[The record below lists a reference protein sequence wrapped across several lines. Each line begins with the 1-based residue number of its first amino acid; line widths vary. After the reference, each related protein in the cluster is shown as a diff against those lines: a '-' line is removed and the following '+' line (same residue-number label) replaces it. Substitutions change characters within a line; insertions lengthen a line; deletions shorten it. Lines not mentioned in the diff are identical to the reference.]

1 MSELID
7 SLDENQRT
15 VALALVGPVRVL
27 AGAGSGKTR
36 AITHRIAYGVE
47 TGVYTAEKVL
57 ALSFTVKAAGEMR
70 ARLGALGVDGVAC
83 RTFHSAA
90 MRQLAHFWPDL
101 IGGDLPKIVSSKAP
115 TLKRAAGRLNF
126 RASDEQLRGI
136 AAEIEWRKV
145 RLLSMDQYVDAL
157 STRPLPSGIT
167 TDRAVDLI
175 TLYEEIKDEQRNL
188 DFDDAL
194 IATLGML
201 NSEKWVADRVHEQ
214 FRFFVV
220 DEYQDVSPVQ
230 RALLD
235 AWRGKHSEVCVVGD
249 PNQTIF
255 GFAGASDE
263 HLLAF
268 ESEFPGATTVELDR
282 NYRSTPEIVRF
293 ANSLVPQSPLQ
304 LVSARES
311 GPAPRG
317 LLSATDDDEATAVAS
332 AIRDEI
338 AQGTNPADIAVLYR
352 INSQSI
358 VFEQVLG
365 NAGIPFRVRGL
376 RFFEEPTV
384 IRALVLV
391 RGRLQT
397 DPAANAR
404 DTMELIL
411 RENLG
416 WLSKP
421 PANPVDRHA
430 WNVMSA
436 LAEIATALPPSST
449 VVELAADLKHRAD
462 NEDEPSVSAVT
473 LSTVHNAKG
482 LEWDTVF
489 VVGMSEGMFPLSYA
503 VGDTPMLEERR
514 LAYVA
519 CTRARYALTLSWSER
534 ARRSGPVRT
543 RSRFIPESLPV
554 TDTRTPGETSGATPP
569 DGR

>member
-1 MSELID
+1 MSALIE
-7 SLDENQRT
+7 SLDENQRK

-47 TGVYTAEKVL
+47 AGVYSAEKVL

-70 ARLGALGVDGVAC
+70 SRLSELGVEGVAC

-101 IGGDLPKIVSSKAP
+101 IGGDLPKVLHSKAA
-115 TLKRAAGRLNF
+115 TLKRAAAQLNI
-126 RASDEQLRGI
+126 RATDELLRGI

-145 RLLSMDQYVDAL
+145 RLLSMDHYQSVL
-157 STRPLPSGIT
+157 PERPLPGGLSADAT
-167 TDRAVDLI
+167 LALVQRYEDL
-175 TLYEEIKDEQRNL
+175 KDDQRNL
-188 DFDDAL
+188 DFEDTL

-214 FRFFVV
+214 FRFFVI

-235 AWRGKHSEVCVVGD
+235 AWRGSHSEVCVVGD
-249 PNQTIF
+249 PNQTVF

-263 HLLAF
+263 HLLRF

-282 NYRSTPEIVRF
+282 NYRSTPEIVRL
-293 ANSLVPQSPLQ
+293 ANSIVPNSPLE
-304 LVSARES
+304 LVSMRES
-311 GPAPRG
+311 GPVPSVIV
-317 LLSATDDDEATAVAS
+317 SATDEDEARAVGTTIRA
-332 AIRDEI
+332 AIE
-338 AQGTNPADIAVLYR
+338 AGTDPADIAVLYR
-352 INSQSI
+352 INVQSL

-365 NAGIPFRVRGL
+365 EMRIPFRVRGG
-376 RFFEEPTV
+376 RFFDEPVVTQ
-384 IRALVLV
+384 ALVLV

-397 DPAANAR
+397 DPAASAR
-404 DTMELIL
+404 DTMALIL

-430 WNVMSA
+430 WNIMSA
-436 LAEIATALPPSST
+436 LAQIAENLPVTAT
-449 VVELAADLKHRAD
+449 VIDLAADLKHRVD
-462 NEDEPSVSAVT
+462 NEIEPAVSAVT
-473 LSTVHNAKG
+473 LSTTHNAKG

-489 VVGMSEGMFPLSYA
+489 VIGMSDGLFPLSYSM
-503 VGDTPMLEERR
+503 GDGPLQEERR

-519 CTRARYALTLSWSER
+519 FTRAGRSLTLSWAER
-534 ARRSGPVRT
+534 QKASGPLRT
-543 RSRFIPESLPV
+543 RSRFIPEHL
-554 TDTRTPGETSGATPP
+554 G
-569 DGR
+569 

>member
-1 MSELID
+1 MSALIE
-7 SLDENQRT
+7 SLDENQRK

-47 TGVYTAEKVL
+47 TGVYSAEKVL

-70 ARLGALGVDGVAC
+70 SRLSELGVEGVAC

-101 IGGDLPKIVSSKAP
+101 IGGDLPKVLHSKAA
-115 TLKRAAGRLNF
+115 TLKRAAAQLNI
-126 RASDEQLRGI
+126 RATDELLRGI

-145 RLLSMDQYVDAL
+145 RLLSMDHYQSVL
-157 STRPLPSGIT
+157 PERPLPGGLSADAT
-167 TDRAVDLI
+167 LALVQRYEDL
-175 TLYEEIKDEQRNL
+175 KDDQRNL
-188 DFDDAL
+188 DFEDTL

-214 FRFFVV
+214 FRFFVI

-235 AWRGKHSEVCVVGD
+235 AWRGSHSEVCVVGD
-249 PNQTIF
+249 PNQTVF

-263 HLLAF
+263 HLLRF

-282 NYRSTPEIVRF
+282 NYRSTPEIVRL
-293 ANSLVPQSPLQ
+293 ANSIVPNSPLE
-304 LVSARES
+304 LVSMRES
-311 GPAPRG
+311 GPVPSVIV
-317 LLSATDDDEATAVAS
+317 SATDEDEARAVGTTIRA
-332 AIRDEI
+332 AIE
-338 AQGTNPADIAVLYR
+338 AGTDPADIAVLYR
-352 INSQSI
+352 INVQSL

-365 NAGIPFRVRGL
+365 EMRIPFRVRGG
-376 RFFEEPTV
+376 RFFDEPVVTQ
-384 IRALVLV
+384 ALVLV

-397 DPAANAR
+397 DPAASAR
-404 DTMELIL
+404 DTMALIL

-430 WNVMSA
+430 WNIMSA
-436 LAEIATALPPSST
+436 LAQIAENLPVTAT
-449 VVELAADLKHRAD
+449 VIDLAADLKHRVD
-462 NEDEPSVSAVT
+462 NEIEPAVSAVT
-473 LSTVHNAKG
+473 LSTTHNAKG

-489 VVGMSEGMFPLSYA
+489 VIGMSDGLFPLSYSM
-503 VGDTPMLEERR
+503 GDGPLQEERR

-519 CTRARYALTLSWSER
+519 FTRAGRSLTLSWAER
-534 ARRSGPVRT
+534 QKASGPLRT
-543 RSRFIPESLPV
+543 RSRFIPEHL
-554 TDTRTPGETSGATPP
+554 G
-569 DGR
+569 

>member
-1 MSELID
+1 MSALIE
-7 SLDENQRT
+7 SLDENQRK

-47 TGVYTAEKVL
+47 TGVYSAEKVL

-70 ARLGALGVDGVAC
+70 SRLSELGVEGVAC

-101 IGGDLPKIVSSKAP
+101 IGGDLPKVLHSKAA
-115 TLKRAAGRLNF
+115 TLKRAAAQLNI
-126 RASDEQLRGI
+126 RATDELLRGI

-145 RLLSMDQYVDAL
+145 RLLSMDHYQTVL
-157 STRPLPSGIT
+157 PERPLPGGLSADAT
-167 TDRAVDLI
+167 LALVQKYEDL
-175 TLYEEIKDEQRNL
+175 KDDQRNL
-188 DFDDAL
+188 DFEDTL

-214 FRFFVV
+214 FRFFVI

-235 AWRGKHSEVCVVGD
+235 AWRGSHSEVCVVGD
-249 PNQTIF
+249 PNQTVF

-263 HLLAF
+263 HLLRF

-282 NYRSTPEIVRF
+282 NYRSTPEIVRL
-293 ANSLVPQSPLQ
+293 ANSIVANSPLE
-304 LVSARES
+304 LVSMRES
-311 GPAPRG
+311 GPVPG
-317 LLSATDDDEATAVAS
+317 VIVSATDEDEAR
-332 AIRDEI
+332 AI
-338 AQGTNPADIAVLYR
+338 GTTIRAAIEAGTDPADIAVLYR
-352 INSQSI
+352 INVQSL
-358 VFEQVLG
+358 VFEHVLG
-365 NAGIPFRVRGL
+365 EMRIPFRVRGG
-376 RFFEEPTV
+376 RFFDEPVVTQ
-384 IRALVLV
+384 ALVLV

-397 DPAANAR
+397 DPAASAR
-404 DTMELIL
+404 DTMALIL

-430 WNVMSA
+430 WNIMSA
-436 LAEIATALPPSST
+436 LAQIAENLPVTAT
-449 VVELAADLKHRAD
+449 VIDLAADLKHRVD
-462 NEDEPSVSAVT
+462 NEMEPAVSAVT
-473 LSTVHNAKG
+473 LSTTHNAKG

-489 VVGMSEGMFPLSYA
+489 VIGMSDGLFPLSYSM
-503 VGDTPMLEERR
+503 GDGPLQEERR

-519 CTRARYALTLSWSER
+519 FTRAERSLTLSWAER
-534 ARRSGPVRT
+534 QKASGPLRT
-543 RSRFIPESLPV
+543 RSRFIPEHL
-554 TDTRTPGETSGATPP
+554 G
-569 DGR
+569 

>member
-1 MSELID
+1 MSALIE
-7 SLDENQRT
+7 SLDENQRK

-47 TGVYTAEKVL
+47 TGVYSAEKVL

-70 ARLGALGVDGVAC
+70 SRLSELGVEGVAC

-101 IGGDLPKIVSSKAP
+101 IGGDLPKVLHSKAA
-115 TLKRAAGRLNF
+115 TLKRAAAQLNI
-126 RASDEQLRGI
+126 RATDELLRGI

-145 RLLSMDQYVDAL
+145 RLLSMDHYQTVL
-157 STRPLPSGIT
+157 PERPLPGGLSADAT
-167 TDRAVDLI
+167 LALVQRYEDL
-175 TLYEEIKDEQRNL
+175 KDDQRNL
-188 DFDDAL
+188 DFEDTL

-214 FRFFVV
+214 FRFFVI

-235 AWRGKHSEVCVVGD
+235 AWRGSHSEVCVVGD
-249 PNQTIF
+249 PNQTVF

-263 HLLAF
+263 HLLRF

-282 NYRSTPEIVRF
+282 NYRSTPEIVRL
-293 ANSLVPQSPLQ
+293 ANSIVPNSPLE
-304 LVSARES
+304 LVSMRES
-311 GPAPRG
+311 GPVPSVIV
-317 LLSATDDDEATAVAS
+317 SATDEDEARAVGTTIRA
-332 AIRDEI
+332 AIE
-338 AQGTNPADIAVLYR
+338 AGTDPADIAVLYR
-352 INSQSI
+352 INVQSL

-365 NAGIPFRVRGL
+365 DMRIPFRVRGG
-376 RFFEEPTV
+376 RFFDEPVVTQ
-384 IRALVLV
+384 ALVLV

-397 DPAANAR
+397 DPAASAR
-404 DTMELIL
+404 DTMALIL

-430 WNVMSA
+430 WNIMSA
-436 LAEIATALPPSST
+436 LAQIAENLPVTAT
-449 VVELAADLKHRAD
+449 VIDLAADLKHRVD
-462 NEDEPSVSAVT
+462 NEIEPAVSAVT
-473 LSTVHNAKG
+473 LSTTHNAKG

-489 VVGMSEGMFPLSYA
+489 VIGMSDGLFPLSYSM
-503 VGDTPMLEERR
+503 GDGPLQEERR

-519 CTRARYALTLSWSER
+519 FTRAGRSLTLSWAER
-534 ARRSGPVRT
+534 QKASGPLRT
-543 RSRFIPESLPV
+543 RSRFIPEHL
-554 TDTRTPGETSGATPP
+554 G
-569 DGR
+569 

>member
-1 MSELID
+1 MSALIE
-7 SLDENQRT
+7 SLDENQRK

-47 TGVYTAEKVL
+47 TGVYSAEKVL

-70 ARLGALGVDGVAC
+70 SRLSELGVEGVAC

-101 IGGDLPKIVSSKAP
+101 IGGDLPKVLHSKAA
-115 TLKRAAGRLNF
+115 TLKRAAAQLNI
-126 RASDEQLRGI
+126 RATDELLRGI

-145 RLLSMDQYVDAL
+145 RLLSMDHYQTVL
-157 STRPLPSGIT
+157 PERPLPGGLSADAT
-167 TDRAVDLI
+167 LALVQRYEDL
-175 TLYEEIKDEQRNL
+175 KDDQRNL
-188 DFDDAL
+188 DFEDTL

-214 FRFFVV
+214 FRFFVI

-235 AWRGKHSEVCVVGD
+235 AWRGSHSEVCVVGD
-249 PNQTIF
+249 PNQTVF

-263 HLLAF
+263 HLLRF

-282 NYRSTPEIVRF
+282 NYRSTPEIVRL
-293 ANSLVPQSPLQ
+293 ANSIVPNSPLE
-304 LVSARES
+304 LVSMRES
-311 GPAPRG
+311 GPVPSVIV
-317 LLSATDDDEATAVAS
+317 SATDEDEARAVGTTIRA
-332 AIRDEI
+332 AIE
-338 AQGTNPADIAVLYR
+338 AGTDPADIAVLYR
-352 INSQSI
+352 INVQSL

-365 NAGIPFRVRGL
+365 EMRIPFRVRGG
-376 RFFEEPTV
+376 RFFDEPVVTQ
-384 IRALVLV
+384 ALVLV

-397 DPAANAR
+397 DPAASAR
-404 DTMELIL
+404 DTMALIL

-430 WNVMSA
+430 WNIMSA
-436 LAEIATALPPSST
+436 LAQIAENLPVTAT
-449 VVELAADLKHRAD
+449 VIDLAADLKHRVD
-462 NEDEPSVSAVT
+462 NEIEPAVSAVT
-473 LSTVHNAKG
+473 LSTTHNAKG

-489 VVGMSEGMFPLSYA
+489 VIGMSDGLFPLSYSM
-503 VGDTPMLEERR
+503 GDGPLQEERR

-519 CTRARYALTLSWSER
+519 FTRAGRSLTLSWAER
-534 ARRSGPVRT
+534 QKASGPLRT
-543 RSRFIPESLPV
+543 RSRFIPEHL
-554 TDTRTPGETSGATPP
+554 G
-569 DGR
+569 

>member
-1 MSELID
+1 MSALIE
-7 SLDENQRT
+7 SLDENQRK

-47 TGVYTAEKVL
+47 TGVYSAEKVL

-70 ARLGALGVDGVAC
+70 SRLSELGVEGVAC

-101 IGGDLPKIVSSKAP
+101 IGGDLPKVLHSKAA
-115 TLKRAAGRLNF
+115 TLKRAAAQLNI
-126 RASDEQLRGI
+126 RATDELLRGI

-145 RLLSMDQYVDAL
+145 RLLSMDHYQTVL
-157 STRPLPSGIT
+157 PERPLPGGLSADAT
-167 TDRAVDLI
+167 LALVQRYEDL
-175 TLYEEIKDEQRNL
+175 KDDQRNL
-188 DFDDAL
+188 DFEDTL

-214 FRFFVV
+214 FRFFVI

-235 AWRGKHSEVCVVGD
+235 AWRGSHSEVCVVGD
-249 PNQTIF
+249 PNQTVF

-263 HLLAF
+263 HLLRF

-282 NYRSTPEIVRF
+282 NYRSTPEIVRL
-293 ANSLVPQSPLQ
+293 ANSIVPNSPLE
-304 LVSARES
+304 LVSMRES
-311 GPAPRG
+311 GPAPSVIV
-317 LLSATDDDEATAVAS
+317 SATDEDEARAVGTTIRA
-332 AIRDEI
+332 AIET
-338 AQGTNPADIAVLYR
+338 GTDPADIAVLYR
-352 INSQSI
+352 INVQSL

-365 NAGIPFRVRGL
+365 EMRIPFRVRGG
-376 RFFEEPTV
+376 RFFDEPVVTQ
-384 IRALVLV
+384 ALVLV

-397 DPAANAR
+397 DPAASAR
-404 DTMELIL
+404 DTMALIL

-430 WNVMSA
+430 WNIMSA
-436 LAEIATALPPSST
+436 LAQIAENLPVTAT
-449 VVELAADLKHRAD
+449 VIDLAADLKHRVD
-462 NEDEPSVSAVT
+462 NEIEPAVSAVT
-473 LSTVHNAKG
+473 LSTTHNAKG

-489 VVGMSEGMFPLSYA
+489 VIGMSDGLFPLSYSM
-503 VGDTPMLEERR
+503 GDGPLQEERR

-519 CTRARYALTLSWSER
+519 FTRAGRSLTLSWAER
-534 ARRSGPVRT
+534 QKASGPLRT
-543 RSRFIPESLPV
+543 RSRFIPEHL
-554 TDTRTPGETSGATPP
+554 G
-569 DGR
+569 

>member
-7 SLDENQRT
+7 SLDENQRK

-70 ARLGALGVDGVAC
+70 ARLGALGIEGVAC

-101 IGGDLPKIVSSKAP
+101 IGGDLPKIISSKTP
-115 TLKRAAGRLNF
+115 TLKRAAARLSI
-126 RASDEQLRGI
+126 RASEELLRGI

-145 RLLSMDQYVDAL
+145 RLLSMEQYVDAL
-157 STRPLPSGIT
+157 SSRPLPKGISQ
-167 TDRAVDLI
+167 DRAVDLMNM
-175 TLYEEIKDEQRNL
+175 YEELKDEQRNL

-194 IATLGML
+194 IATLGMVS
-201 NSEKWVADRVHEQ
+201 SEKWVADRIHEQ

-235 AWRGKHSEVCVVGD
+235 AWRGNHSEVCVVGD
-249 PNQTIF
+249 PNQTVF

-268 ESEFPGATTVELDR
+268 ETEFPGATTVELDR
-282 NYRSTPEIVRF
+282 NYRSTPEIVRL
-293 ANSLVPQSPLQ
+293 ANTLVPHSPLQ
-304 LVSARES
+304 SVSARES

-317 LLSATDDDEATAVAS
+317 LLSATDEAEAMAVAA

-338 AQGTNPADIAVLYR
+338 AEGTNPADIAVLYR
-352 INSQSI
+352 INSQSLI
-358 VFEQVLG
+358 FEQVLG
-365 NAGIPFRVRGL
+365 HAGIPFRIRGL

-430 WNVMSA
+430 WNIMSA
-436 LAEIATALPPSST
+436 LADIASALPPAAT
-449 VVELAADLKHRAD
+449 VVELAADLKGRSE

-489 VVGMSEGMFPLSYA
+489 VVGMSDGLFPLSYSA
-503 VGDTPMLEERR
+503 GDAPMLEERR

-519 CTRARYALTLSWSER
+519 CTRARHSLTLSWAER
-534 ARRSGPVRT
+534 ASDSGPLRT

-554 TDTRTPGETSGATPP
+554 TDTRTPGGTREATPP
-569 DGR
+569 D

>member
-1 MSELID
+1 MSALIE
-7 SLDENQRT
+7 SLDENQRK

-47 TGVYTAEKVL
+47 TGVYSAEKVL

-70 ARLGALGVDGVAC
+70 SRLSELGVEGVAC

-101 IGGDLPKIVSSKAP
+101 IGGDLPKVLHSKAA
-115 TLKRAAGRLNF
+115 TLKRAAAQLNI
-126 RASDEQLRGI
+126 RATDELLRGI

-145 RLLSMDQYVDAL
+145 RLLSMEDYEAAL
-157 STRPLPSGIT
+157 PNRPLPGGLS
-167 TDRAVDLI
+167 VDS
-175 TLYEEIKDEQRNL
+175 TLALVQKYEDLKDDQRNL
-188 DFDDAL
+188 DFEDTL

-214 FRFFVV
+214 FRFFVI

-235 AWRGKHSEVCVVGD
+235 AWRGSHSEVCVVGD
-249 PNQTIF
+249 PNQTVF

-263 HLLAF
+263 HLVRF

-282 NYRSTPEIVRF
+282 NYRSTPEIVRL
-293 ANSLVPQSPLQ
+293 ANSTVPNSPLE
-304 LVSARES
+304 LVSMRES
-311 GPAPRG
+311 GPMPG
-317 LLSATDDDEATAVAS
+317 VIGSATDEDEARAIGK
-332 AIRDEI
+332 AIRAAIES
-338 AQGTNPADIAVLYR
+338 GTDPADIAVLYR
-352 INSQSI
+352 INVQSL
-358 VFEQVLG
+358 VLEQILG
-365 NAGIPFRVRGL
+365 EMSIPFRVRGG
-376 RFFEEPTV
+376 RFFDEPV
-384 IRALVLV
+384 VMQALVLV

-397 DPAANAR
+397 DPAASAR
-404 DTMELIL
+404 DTMALIL

-430 WNVMSA
+430 WNIMSA
-436 LAEIATALPPSST
+436 LAQIAENLPETAT
-449 VVELAADLKHRAD
+449 VTDLAADLKHRTD
-462 NEDEPSVSAVT
+462 NEMEPAVSAVT
-473 LSTVHNAKG
+473 LSTTHNAKG

-489 VVGMSEGMFPLSYA
+489 VIGMSEGLFPLSYSM
-503 VGDTPMLEERR
+503 GDGPMQEERR

-519 CTRARYALTLSWSER
+519 FTRAGRSLTLSWAER
-534 ARRSGPVRT
+534 QKTSGPLRT
-543 RSRFIPESLPV
+543 RSRFIPEHL
-554 TDTRTPGETSGATPP
+554 G
-569 DGR
+569 